1 MPERRHLIAIAALVL
16 FVIAIVWLLSTGYPT
31 LWCSILGTCNA

>member
-1 MPERRHLIAIAALVL
+1 MPERRYLIAVLVLALIIAAL
-16 FVIAIVWLLSTGYPT
+16 VWLLSTGYPT